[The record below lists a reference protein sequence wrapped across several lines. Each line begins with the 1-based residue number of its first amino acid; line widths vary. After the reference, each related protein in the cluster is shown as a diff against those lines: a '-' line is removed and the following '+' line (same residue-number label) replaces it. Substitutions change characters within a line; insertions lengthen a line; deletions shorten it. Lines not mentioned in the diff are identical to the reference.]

1 MREQPSE
8 AAAGLDAAQASPE
21 PPAPPTSQILSSESA
36 TVPAPGAAPP
46 TPVPPTRRAAS
57 VASEFRSL
65 SDELDDLPTVVVRA
79 KAEPQAHRA
88 DEPQPVLLLQQ
99 LPRIEGQERPAHEPS
114 ELAMDFMRW
123 VQQGLVDREIKF
135 NETGAAVHFVEQGM
149 ALVSPLIFKKFA
161 QEHADLAESPTE
173 LATKVQREVIK
184 CGWHLPAA
192 NRTNIVAFEIYSRG
206 DVKGRLSCVV
216 LVEPGRWVQPVP
228 PSNPALKMV

>member
-1 MREQPSE
+1 M
-8 AAAGLDAAQASPE
+8 
-21 PPAPPTSQILSSESA
+21 PAT
-36 TVPAPGAAPP
+36 PA
-46 TPVPPTRRAAS
+46 RRATS

-79 KAEPQAHRA
+79 RTESQASRA

-99 LPRIEGQERPAHEPS
+99 LPKIEGQERPVHEPS
-114 ELAMDFMRW
+114 ELALDFMRW

-184 CGWHLPAA
+184 CGWHLP
-192 NRTNIVAFEIYSRG
+192 
-206 DVKGRLSCVV
+206 
-216 LVEPGRWVQPVP
+216 
-228 PSNPALKMV
+228 

>member
-1 MREQPSE
+1 MREQSSE
-8 AAAGLDAAQASPE
+8 AAAGLDEAQATPE
-21 PPAPPTSQILSSESA
+21 PPAPPTAQILSSEPA
-36 TVPAPGAAPP
+36 AVPAPESTPP
-46 TPVPPTRRAAS
+46 LPVLPTRRAAS
-57 VASEFRSL
+57 VASEFRRL

-79 KAEPQAHRA
+79 RSEPQAHRA

-99 LPRIEGQERPAHEPS
+99 LPKIDGQERPGHEPS
-114 ELAMDFMRW
+114 ELALDFMRW
-123 VQQGLVDREIKF
+123 VQQGLVDSDLKF

-192 NRTNIVAFEIYSRG
+192 NRTNIVASDCY
-206 DVKGRLSCVV
+206 DC
-216 LVEPGRWVQPVP
+216 EPHQ
-228 PSNPALKMV
+228 SSLFLAIN